1 MATLGAAVTDNFSI
15 GVAEVRLGEMASA
28 GKLSQA
34 NSIGLVDQANV
45 SIAQTS
51 VDLKGGFPRKLVAS
65 AVTEQTGTA
74 SATFREYSRRN
85 MNIILGNGIPA
96 AATDAATTV
105 TADVLI
111 SATSLV
117 VDDATG
123 FAVGDVVVI
132 YQEGKPE
139 SVSVVKLTAVDTVD
153 PDGLTFAAN
162 SLTQAYVV
170 ANGTVK
176 VYKANPV
183 QIGAVSRVN
192 YFAATLIQQGSSGDP
207 VIWNFWKCSIGGNMD
222 YATSAEDF
230 ASSTMEL
237 KILEPAA
244 SDYGVGGPLVHVAD
258 MIADHP
264 MGMAILG

>member
-15 GVAEVRLGEMASA
+15 GVAEVRLGAMSDAS
-28 GKLSQA
+28 KLSQA
-34 NSIGLVDQANV
+34 NSIGLVDQASV

-96 AATDAATTV
+96 AATEVATTV
-105 TADVLI
+105 TSDVLI
-111 SATSLV
+111 GATDIV
-117 VDDATG
+117 VADAAG
-123 FAVGDVVVI
+123 FTIGDVVVI

-139 SVSVVKLTAVDTVD
+139 SVSVVKLTAVD

-162 SLTQAYVV
+162 SLAQAYTVS
-170 ANGTVK
+170 AGTVK

-183 QIGAVSRVN
+183 QIGAVSKVN

-244 SDYGVGGPLVHVAD
+244 VDYAVGGPLEHVAG